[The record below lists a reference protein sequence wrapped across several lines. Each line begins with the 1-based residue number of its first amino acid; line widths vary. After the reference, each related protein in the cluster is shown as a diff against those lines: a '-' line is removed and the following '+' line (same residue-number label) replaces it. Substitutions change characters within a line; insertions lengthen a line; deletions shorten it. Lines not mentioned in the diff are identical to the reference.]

1 MRRIAGFI
9 LLVMAALLV
18 AGGVIGMSGRVF
30 RDFDGAFV
38 SGLGLAAA
46 VLGLLIAVVSRVL
59 LRG

>member
-9 LLVMAALLV
+9 LLLMAALLV

-30 RDFDGAFV
+30 RDLDGAFV